1 MIIENG
7 TIEVKRKVAN
17 GINPATGFPVAPA
30 EVEWGAP
37 IPCQY
42 SATRHNWLG
51 KTDGEHYTAASYS
64 ILIEEQPFEAEQIR
78 LKDRSGNV
86 VGDFSVMQIEPLE
99 AVGEIKILV

>member
-7 TIEVKRKVAN
+7 TIEVKRKAAN
-17 GINPATGFPVAPA
+17 GIDPKTGFPVAPSD
-30 EVEWGAP
+30 VEWGEP

-42 SATRHNWLG
+42 AATRHNWLG
-51 KTDGEHYTAASYS
+51 KVDGEPFTAQSYS

-86 VGDFSVMQIEPLE
+86 VVERSVMQIDPLE
-99 AVGEIKILV
+99 AVGEIRILV